1 MNNSIQKDNIIKL
14 LSGMSS
20 EKEIR
25 KYLNRFSSDEF
36 RFAVIKVG
44 GAVIQNDLENLISS
58 LAFLHEVGLR
68 PVIVHG
74 GGPRLSEELTNRKI
88 DFSFVDGQRVTSKEV
103 LDVAISIF
111 KEENSKITSALK
123 SMEIAAV
130 PLVKDVFE
138 CNIKNKELG
147 FVGEVINTQSKNI
160 KDIILNGGIPVIAPI
175 GSTNDGQ
182 KVNINGD
189 KATLALAKE
198 ILPDKVIFLSEI
210 GGILDSSD
218 NLISTI
224 NIKDDYENLMNK
236 EWLHSGM
243 KLKLQQIKILLDS
256 IPSNSSVSITK
267 PLNLN
272 KELFTD
278 AGFGTLVKAGHQ
290 IDKYKNIDNQSIKTV
305 SSILESAFKGKL
317 IDNYFNK
324 KEKDFYIS
332 SCNRASIVISYE
344 QDIAYMDKF
353 AVINTARGEGLGNA
367 MWSRMIKDHKKVFWR
382 SRSSN
387 AINNFYKDVC
397 DGFQKY
403 DEWNIFWI
411 GIKDLNELTD
421 CIQYAIKQ
429 PATIIYE
436 D

>member
-1 MNNSIQKDNIIKL
+1 MQYLQSLIYSNN
-14 LSGMSS
+14 
-20 EKEIR
+20 
-25 KYLNRFSSDEF
+25 EF
-36 RFAVIKVG
+36 GV
-44 GAVIQNDLENLISS
+44 Q
-58 LAFLHEVGLR
+58 
-68 PVIVHG
+68 
-74 GGPRLSEELTNRKI
+74 
-88 DFSFVDGQRVTSKEV
+88 
-103 LDVAISIF
+103 
-111 KEENSKITSALK
+111 
-123 SMEIAAV
+123 SM
-130 PLVKDVFE
+130 
-138 CNIKNKELG
+138 
-147 FVGEVINTQSKNI
+147 
-160 KDIILNGGIPVIAPI
+160 
-175 GSTNDGQ
+175 
-182 KVNINGD
+182 
-189 KATLALAKE
+189 
-198 ILPDKVIFLSEI
+198 
-210 GGILDSSD
+210 
-218 NLISTI
+218 
-224 NIKDDYENLMNK
+224 
-236 EWLHSGM
+236 M

-290 IDKYKNIDNQSIKTV
+290 IDKYKNIDNQSITTV
-305 SSILESAFKGKL
+305 TSILESAFKGKL
-317 IDNYFNK
+317 VDNYFNK

-382 SRSSN
+382 SRSTN

-429 PATIIYE
+429 PPSIIYE

>member
-1 MNNSIQKDNIIKL
+1 MNNSIQKDTIIKL

-44 GAVIQNDLENLISS
+44 GAVIQNDLENLVSS

-74 GGPRLSEELTNRKI
+74 GGPRLSEELTDRKI
-88 DFSFVDGQRVTSKEV
+88 EFSFVDGQRVTSKEV

-111 KEENSKITSALK
+111 EEENSKITSALK
-123 SMEIAAV
+123 SMGIAAI
-130 PLVKDVFE
+130 PLVKDIFE

-147 FVGEVINTQSKNI
+147 FVGEVINTKSKNI

-175 GSTNDGQ
+175 GSTKDGQ

-198 ILPDKVIFLSEI
+198 ILPDKVIFLSEV

-290 IDKYKNIDNQSIKTV
+290 IDKYKNIDSQSITTV
-305 SSILESAFKGKL
+305 TSILESAFKGKL
-317 IDNYFNK
+317 VDNYFNK
-324 KEKDFYIS
+324 KEKDFYVS

-353 AVINTARGEGLGNA
+353 AVINNARGEGLGNA

-382 SRSSN
+382 SRSTN

>member
-1 MNNSIQKDNIIKL
+1 MNNSIQKDTIIKL

-25 KYLNRFSSDEF
+25 KYLNRFSSDDF

-44 GAVIQNDLENLISS
+44 GAVIQNDLENLVSS

-88 DFSFVDGQRVTSKEV
+88 EFSFVNGQRVTSKEV
-103 LDVAISIF
+103 LDLAISIF
-111 KEENSKITSALK
+111 EEENSKITSALK
-123 SMEIAAV
+123 SMGIAAI
-130 PLVKDVFE
+130 PLVKDIFE

-147 FVGEVINTQSKNI
+147 FVGEVINTKSKNI

-175 GSTNDGQ
+175 GSTKDGQ

-198 ILPDKVIFLSEI
+198 ILPDKVIFLSEV

-256 IPSNSSVSITK
+256 IPTNSSVSITK

-290 IDKYKNIDNQSIKTV
+290 IDKYKNIDSQSITTV
-305 SSILESAFKGKL
+305 TSILESAFKGKL
-317 IDNYFNK
+317 VDNYFNK
-324 KEKDFYIS
+324 KEKDFYVS

-353 AVINTARGEGLGNA
+353 AVINNARGEGLGNA

-382 SRSSN
+382 SRSTN

>member
-1 MNNSIQKDNIIKL
+1 MNNSIQKDTIIKL

-25 KYLNRFSSDEF
+25 KYLNRFSSDDF

-44 GAVIQNDLENLISS
+44 GAVIQNDLENLVSS

-74 GGPRLSEELTNRKI
+74 GGPRLSEELTDRKI
-88 DFSFVDGQRVTSKEV
+88 EFSFVDGQRVTSKEV

-111 KEENSKITSALK
+111 EEENSKITSALK
-123 SMEIAAV
+123 SMGIAAI
-130 PLVKDVFE
+130 PLVKDIFE

-147 FVGEVINTQSKNI
+147 FVGEVINTKSKNI

-175 GSTNDGQ
+175 GSTKDGQ

-198 ILPDKVIFLSEI
+198 ILPDKVIFLSEV

-290 IDKYKNIDNQSIKTV
+290 IDKYKNIDSQSITTV
-305 SSILESAFKGKL
+305 TSILESAFKGKL
-317 IDNYFNK
+317 VDNYFNK
-324 KEKDFYIS
+324 KEKDFYVS

-353 AVINTARGEGLGNA
+353 AVINNARGEGLGNA

-382 SRSSN
+382 SRSTN

>member
-1 MNNSIQKDNIIKL
+1 MNNSIQKDTIIKL

-25 KYLNRFSSDEF
+25 KYLNRFSSDDF

-44 GAVIQNDLENLISS
+44 GAVIQNDLENLVSS

-88 DFSFVDGQRVTSKEV
+88 EFSFVDGQRVTSKEV

-111 KEENSKITSALK
+111 EEENSKITSALK
-123 SMEIAAV
+123 SMGIAAI
-130 PLVKDVFE
+130 PLVKDIFE

-147 FVGEVINTQSKNI
+147 FVGEVINTKSKNI

-290 IDKYKNIDNQSIKTV
+290 IDKYKNIDSQSITTV
-305 SSILESAFKGKL
+305 TSILESAFKGKL
-317 IDNYFNK
+317 VDNYFNK
-324 KEKDFYIS
+324 KEKDFYVS

-353 AVINTARGEGLGNA
+353 AVINNARGEGLGNA

-382 SRSSN
+382 SRSTN

>member
-1 MNNSIQKDNIIKL
+1 MNNSIQKDTIIKL

-25 KYLNRFSSDEF
+25 KYLNRFSSDDF

-44 GAVIQNDLENLISS
+44 GAVIQNDLENLVSS

-103 LDVAISIF
+103 LDIAISIF
-111 KEENSKITSALK
+111 KEENSKIISALK
-123 SMEIAAV
+123 SMGIAAI
-130 PLVKDVFE
+130 PLVKDIFE

-147 FVGEVINTQSKNI
+147 FVGEVTNTHSKNI

-290 IDKYKNIDNQSIKTV
+290 IDKYKNIDNQSIRTV
-305 SSILESAFKGKL
+305 TSILESAFKGKL

-382 SRSSN
+382 SRSTN

-429 PATIIYE
+429 PPSIIYE

>member
-1 MNNSIQKDNIIKL
+1 MNNSIQKDTIIKL

-25 KYLNRFSSDEF
+25 KYLNRFSSDDF

-44 GAVIQNDLENLISS
+44 GAVIQNDLENLVSS

-88 DFSFVDGQRVTSKEV
+88 EFSFVDGQRVTSKEV

-111 KEENSKITSALK
+111 EEENSKITSALK
-123 SMEIAAV
+123 SMGIAAI
-130 PLVKDVFE
+130 PLVKDIFE

-147 FVGEVINTQSKNI
+147 FVGEVINTKSKNI

-256 IPSNSSVSITK
+256 IPTNSSVSITK

-290 IDKYKNIDNQSIKTV
+290 IDKYKNIDSQSITTV
-305 SSILESAFKGKL
+305 TSILESAFKGKL
-317 IDNYFNK
+317 VDNYFNK
-324 KEKDFYIS
+324 KEKDFYVS

-353 AVINTARGEGLGNA
+353 AVINNARGEGLGNA

-382 SRSSN
+382 SRSTN

>member
-1 MNNSIQKDNIIKL
+1 MNNSIQKDTIIKL

-44 GAVIQNDLENLISS
+44 GAVIQNDLENLVSS

-68 PVIVHG
+68 PGIVHG

-88 DFSFVDGQRVTSKEV
+88 EFSFVDGQRVTSKEV

-111 KEENSKITSALK
+111 EEENSKITSALK
-123 SMEIAAV
+123 SMGIAAI
-130 PLVKDVFE
+130 PLVKDIFE

-147 FVGEVINTQSKNI
+147 FVGEVINTKSKNI

-175 GSTNDGQ
+175 GSTKDGQ

-198 ILPDKVIFLSEI
+198 ILPDKVIFLSEV

-290 IDKYKNIDNQSIKTV
+290 IDKYKNIDSQSITTV
-305 SSILESAFKGKL
+305 TSILESAFKGKL
-317 IDNYFNK
+317 VDNYFNK
-324 KEKDFYIS
+324 KEKDFYVS

-353 AVINTARGEGLGNA
+353 AVINNARGEGLGNA

-382 SRSSN
+382 SRSTN

>member
-1 MNNSIQKDNIIKL
+1 MNNSIQKDTIIKL

-25 KYLNRFSSDEF
+25 KYLNRFSSDDF

-44 GAVIQNDLENLISS
+44 GAVIQNDLENLVSS

-88 DFSFVDGQRVTSKEV
+88 EFSFVDGQRVTSKEV

-111 KEENSKITSALK
+111 EEENSKITSALK
-123 SMEIAAV
+123 SMGIAAI
-130 PLVKDVFE
+130 PLVKDIFE

-147 FVGEVINTQSKNI
+147 FVGEVINTKSKNI

-175 GSTNDGQ
+175 GSTKDGQ

-290 IDKYKNIDNQSIKTV
+290 IDKYKNIDSQSITTV
-305 SSILESAFKGKL
+305 TSILESAFKGKL
-317 IDNYFNK
+317 VDNYFNK
-324 KEKDFYIS
+324 KEKDFYVS

-353 AVINTARGEGLGNA
+353 AVINNARGEGLGNA

-382 SRSSN
+382 SRSTN

>member
-1 MNNSIQKDNIIKL
+1 MNNSIQKDTIIKL

-25 KYLNRFSSDEF
+25 KYLNRFSSDDF

-44 GAVIQNDLENLISS
+44 GAVIQNDLENLVSS

-88 DFSFVDGQRVTSKEV
+88 EFSFVDGQRVTSKEV

-111 KEENSKITSALK
+111 EEENSKITSALK
-123 SMEIAAV
+123 SMGIAAI
-130 PLVKDVFE
+130 PLVKDIFE

-147 FVGEVINTQSKNI
+147 FVGKVINTKSKNI

-290 IDKYKNIDNQSIKTV
+290 IDKYKNIDSQSITTV
-305 SSILESAFKGKL
+305 TSILESAFKGKL
-317 IDNYFNK
+317 VDNYFNK
-324 KEKDFYIS
+324 KEKDFYVS

-353 AVINTARGEGLGNA
+353 AVINNARGEGLGNA

-382 SRSSN
+382 SRSTN